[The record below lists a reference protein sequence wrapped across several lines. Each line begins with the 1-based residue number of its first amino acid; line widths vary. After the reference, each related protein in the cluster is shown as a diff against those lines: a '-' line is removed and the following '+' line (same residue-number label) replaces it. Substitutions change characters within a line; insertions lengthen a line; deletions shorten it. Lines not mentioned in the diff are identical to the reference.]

1 LIPSARTVDI
11 LPQSLR
17 DFRNTARSAVRS
29 QIFAFRDEALLQ
41 P

>member
-17 DFRNTARSAVRS
+17 DFRNTARSAV
-29 QIFAFRDEALLQ
+29 
-41 P
+41 